1 MRSLPGL
8 TCARIFL
15 DDSLNLYIHCNP
27 VKQHHRS
34 EVAFD
39 GQNVF

>member
-1 MRSLPGL
+1 MCSPPGL

-15 DDSLNLYIHCNP
+15 DDSFNLYIYFNP